1 MDPQTKL
8 LKVHPETLSHVKK
21 IADQLEAKFKTQI
34 SHRSEPT
41 PTVVVNG
48 LCKQDTED
56 CWREIKTYIESN
68 LIISEQIHVDRFQA
82 NYLET
87 KHGREIQEMRQN
99 CEVHFS
105 STNTEQSDTSQGQNL
120 TITIKGYVRHVEV
133 ASERIKNL
141 CSSYQTEMCQ
151 LEHPTSHFGIWKKRW
166 KEHLSTSH
174 LGLYIA
180 LLVWSLVICLYNLK
194 RKCEEKF
201 DLMFSFKHEP
211 TPKGEGFTTPAVK
224 ERPLTQEKVQSVK
237 GFTAPAVK
245 ERPLTQEKVQSVKG
259 FTAPAVKERL
269 LTQEEVQSV
278 NGFTAP
284 AVKERPLTQ
293 EQVQSVKGITAPAV
307 KERPLTQEQVQS
319 VKGFTAPA
327 VKERPLTQEK
337 VQSVKGFTAPAVK
350 ERLLTQEEVQSVN
363 GFTAPAVKERPLT
376 QEQVQS
382 VKGITAPAA
391 KERPLTQ
398 EQVQSL
404 KGFTAPAAKERP
416 LTQEQVQSVKGITA
430 PAAKERPLTQEQVQS
445 LKGFT
450 APAAKER
457 PLTQEQVQSVKG
469 ITAPAAKER
478 PLTQE
483 QVQSLKGFTAPAV
496 KERPLTQEQ
505 VQSVKGITT
514 PAAKERPLTQEQVQ
528 SVKGFTAPAV
538 KERTLTQEQVQ
549 SVKGFTAPAVKERP
563 LTQEQ
568 VQSVKGFTAPAVKE
582 RPLTQEQVQSVKG
595 FTAPAVKERPLTQEK
610 VQSVKGF
617 TAPAVKE
624 RPLTQEQVQSVK
636 GFTAPAAKERPLT
649 QEQVQ
654 SVKGITA
661 PAVKERPLTQEK
673 VQSLKGFT
681 APAAK
686 ERPLTQEKVQSVKGF
701 TAPAAKE
708 RPLTQEQVQSVKGIT
723 APAAKERP
731 LTQEQVQSVKGFT
744 APAAKE
750 RPLTQEKVQSVK
762 GFTAPAVK
770 ERPLTQEKVQSVK
783 GFTAPAVKERPLT
796 QEKVQSVKEKQ
807 IQLSNKEIA
816 TILTGLQTK
825 ELDLERKYS
834 ITLDIDRKSNLI
846 TLTAPTSAR
855 HDLVD
860 AEKDIIS
867 FIIGKLMDVD
877 VISPTQCEVPL
888 HFQKETQ
895 PAIKLQGSKS
905 DIQTVQQKTQSVFK
919 QISPTV
925 TDDELLVSPSFL
937 PVFYKPDFIH
947 FVSKLEEELCVACIY
962 PKPRKVIREIVLK
975 PPSFAHT
982 LTFQICSGTLATEEV
997 DAIVNPTS
1005 EDLLHHS
1012 DLAKAIANAGGPSI
1026 QSESTQ
1032 YVQKHGKLSPGDAV
1046 CLGSGDLPCSHIIHT
1061 VKPQLKEAN
1070 EKLLYFTVLNSLEC
1084 ARTHAICSIALPA
1097 IGVDVNGVPSYE
1109 CAKTSMYAVGD
1120 FCQKHPEASVKT
1132 VKFMLFNAPTVFVFT
1147 KVFDSGIFTEQ
1158 LLPAPSHTC
1167 SASLR
1172 VYDHW
1177 FWQNDQGHFSCFS
1190 QEVEKILTAEYKK
1203 SLKGHFRLQINGQH
1217 YEINFQTMTQRN
1229 MHTGFTREIRKQK
1242 STGASAPSRTSC
1254 REVDE
1259 KQIVVSIRGPQ
1270 DNLPEAKSRIKA
1282 KLKSLDITS
1291 HDILLPLMITSVQER
1306 QLKAIASHHNV
1317 GCDVQETTAPAA
1329 AKHTEPASQ
1338 SRMVLRL
1345 EGHTKSLQK
1354 AAYEIY
1360 SQIKEFELVHDKVK
1374 GQYPPEWE
1382 KQTEIIEVFAIQPGT
1397 AEWNQVEKL
1406 FKSTMMNTKVTRIK
1420 RIQNKW
1426 LWEKYI
1432 QHKSRM
1438 NRKNDGRVRERQL
1451 FHGTSETQPEKIYQS
1466 EEGFDMRFS
1475 RIGRWGQANYFA
1487 VDAYYSDQYAY
1498 KRSDGQR
1505 EMLLAKVL
1513 TGDSYCCKPD
1523 SSLRMPPLKY
1533 SGRETQLGQVRY
1545 DTITGYIRGSQVT
1558 VQVYMTYSNDKAYP
1572 AYLIRYYYTRRR

>member
-1 MDPQTKL
+1 MELSLKYKITMVGFHKGSTVIKFDGSPTAVHGARQEVEKL
-8 LKVHPETLSHVKK
+8 LSNFVMQEVLLKHPTVLVDSLKKRFQEEGINVHL
-21 IADQLEAKFKTQI
+21 DQLPEAMSSLHIYSF
-34 SHRSEPT
+34 SR
-41 PTVVVNG
+41 
-48 LCKQDTED
+48 
-56 CWREIKTYIESN
+56 
-68 LIISEQIHVDRFQA
+68 
-82 NYLET
+82 
-87 KHGREIQEMRQN
+87 
-99 CEVHFS
+99 VHL
-105 STNTEQSDTSQGQNL
+105 NRAL
-120 TITIKGYVRHVEV
+120 TIFEDKPFESCIRIYPGTDLRKLTDASNTAILKKGYSVALLMPSKDRGTEGELVIYGFLKQEV
-133 ASERIKNL
+133 QSAQQLLEALVDNFT
-141 CSSYQTEMCQ
+141 QTEMCQ

-166 KEHLSTSH
+166 KE
-174 LGLYIA
+174 
-180 LLVWSLVICLYNLK
+180 LK

-211 TPKGEGFTTPAVK
+211 TPKGE
-224 ERPLTQEKVQSVK
+224 
-237 GFTAPAVK
+237 
-245 ERPLTQEKVQSVKG
+245 
-259 FTAPAVKERL
+259 
-269 LTQEEVQSV
+269 
-278 NGFTAP
+278 
-284 AVKERPLTQ
+284 
-293 EQVQSVKGITAPAV
+293 
-307 KERPLTQEQVQS
+307 
-319 VKGFTAPA
+319 
-327 VKERPLTQEK
+327 
-337 VQSVKGFTAPAVK
+337 
-350 ERLLTQEEVQSVN
+350 
-363 GFTAPAVKERPLT
+363 
-376 QEQVQS
+376 
-382 VKGITAPAA
+382 
-391 KERPLTQ
+391 
-398 EQVQSL
+398 
-404 KGFTAPAAKERP
+404 
-416 LTQEQVQSVKGITA
+416 
-430 PAAKERPLTQEQVQS
+430 
-445 LKGFT
+445 
-450 APAAKER
+450 
-457 PLTQEQVQSVKG
+457 
-469 ITAPAAKER
+469 
-478 PLTQE
+478 
-483 QVQSLKGFTAPAV
+483 
-496 KERPLTQEQ
+496 
-505 VQSVKGITT
+505 
-514 PAAKERPLTQEQVQ
+514 
-528 SVKGFTAPAV
+528 
-538 KERTLTQEQVQ
+538 
-549 SVKGFTAPAVKERP
+549 
-563 LTQEQ
+563 
-568 VQSVKGFTAPAVKE
+568 
-582 RPLTQEQVQSVKG
+582 G

-624 RPLTQEQVQSVK
+624 RPLT
-636 GFTAPAAKERPLT
+636 R
-649 QEQVQ
+649 
-654 SVKGITA
+654 
-661 PAVKERPLTQEK
+661 
-673 VQSLKGFT
+673 
-681 APAAK
+681 
-686 ERPLTQEKVQSVKGF
+686 EKVQSVKGF
-701 TAPAAKE
+701 TAPA
-708 RPLTQEQVQSVKGIT
+708 V
-723 APAAKERP
+723 
-731 LTQEQVQSVKGFT
+731 
-744 APAAKE
+744 KE

-796 QEKVQSVKEKQ
+796 QEKVQSVKSFTAPAVKERPLTQEKVQSVNGFTAPAVKERPLTQEKVQSVKGFTAPAVKERPLTQEKVQSVKGFTAPAVKERPLTQEKVQSVKGFTAPAVKERPLTQEKVQSVKSFTAPAVKERPLTQEKVQSVKGFTAPAVKERPLTQEKVQSVKGFTAPAVKERPLTQEKVQSVKGFTAPAVKERPLTQEKVQSVKGFTAPAVKERPLTQEKVQSVKGFTAPAVKERPLTQEKVQSVKGFTAPAVKERPLTQEKVQSVKDFTAPAVKERPLTQEKVQSVKEKQ
-807 IQLSNKEIA
+807 IQLSDEEMA

-834 ITLDIDRKSNLI
+834 VTLDIDRKSNLI
-846 TLTAPTSAR
+846 TLTVPTSAR
-855 HDLVD
+855 HNLVD

-867 FIIGKLMDVD
+867 FIIDKPMDVD
-877 VISPTQCEVPL
+877 VDVIPPTQCEVPL
-888 HFQKETQ
+888 YFQKETQ

-905 DIQTVQQKTQSVFK
+905 DIQTVQQKTPSVFK

-982 LTFQICSGTLATEEV
+982 LTFQICSGTLTTEEV

-1012 DLAKAIANAGGPSI
+1012 DLAKTIANTGGPSI

-1061 VKPQLKEAN
+1061 VNPQLEQAN
-1070 EKLLYFTVLNSLEC
+1070 KDLLYATYFAVLKSLEC
-1084 ARTHAICSIALPA
+1084 ACQHAVRSIALPP
-1097 IGVDVNGVPSYE
+1097 IGANAFGVPTYE
-1109 CAKTSMYAVGD
+1109 CAKTSMNAVRD
-1120 FCQKHPEASVKT
+1120 FCQMHPEASIKT
-1132 VKFMLFNAPTVFVFT
+1132 VRFMLFNAPTVFVFT
-1147 KVFDSGIFTEQ
+1147 KVFDSDIFTEQ
-1158 LLPAPSHTC
+1158 SLPPPSHTC
-1167 SASLR
+1167 SASLH

-1217 YEINFQTMTQRN
+1217 HEINFQTMTQRN
-1229 MHTGFTREIRKQK
+1229 MHTGFTCEIRKQK

-1282 KLKSLDITS
+1282 KLKSLDVTS

-1317 GCDVQETTAPAA
+1317 ACDVQETTAPAA
-1329 AKHTEPASQ
+1329 AKHTEPGSQ
-1338 SRMVLRL
+1338 SRMVMRL

-1354 AAYEIY
+1354 AGYEIY
-1360 SQIKEFELVHDKVK
+1360 SQIKEFELVHDKAK
-1374 GQYPPEWE
+1374 EQYPPEWE
-1382 KQTEIIEVFAIQPGT
+1382 KQTKIIEVFAVQPGT

-1406 FKSTMMNTKVTRIK
+1406 FKSTMMNTKVTCIK

-1523 SSLRMPPLKY
+1523 STLRMPPLKY
-1533 SGRETQLGQVRY
+1533 SGRETEIGQVRY

-1558 VQVYMTYSNDKAYP
+1558 VQVYMTYSNEKAYP
-1572 AYLIRYYYTRRR
+1572 AYLIRYYYTPRR